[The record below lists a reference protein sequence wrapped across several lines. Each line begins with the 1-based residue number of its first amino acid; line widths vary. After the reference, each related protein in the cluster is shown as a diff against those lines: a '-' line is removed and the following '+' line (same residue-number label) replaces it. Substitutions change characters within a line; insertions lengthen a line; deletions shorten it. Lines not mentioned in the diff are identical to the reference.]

1 MAVNETKMMQSMYDT
16 LFNAYTKIP
25 PGGMA
30 AGSQEDKMFI
40 TMIPGGEPIDVSQ
53 YANPISPL
61 NPQGTP
67 AATENF
73 SRLVDRLPLVKAAF
87 VDSNIRVSAVYKAI
101 VEGANPVPQPV
112 NEALKA
118 AYDKADDYLYDEA
131 NDFNDEGQP
140 VKIPTDSPIY
150 ANYKRKQLVYGEAVA
165 TFVMES
171 SKYDMTKPA
180 DQRTWGMIGPS
191 LQRRLTS
198 AWNDLQGAKAKK
210 VEDALATLAQSS
222 ENQVGRVFAQAQDKL
237 NVLTKGSTRDQMD
250 DYLPSYAMPAN
261 WYSSSA
267 SEGWPK
273 LTLSSASA
281 EVNASSNYVK
291 YGGSAG
297 FSLGLFS
304 VGGGASHS
312 EERHHVDT
320 EKDDLEVSFRYARI
334 SIERPWMNGLI
345 FALPDWTYG
354 QLKAGGISSGN
365 PQTADGTLMT
375 IVPTAFI
382 VVRDLK
388 ISATWSKSNSDLIK
402 KATSGGGRMSF
413 GPFSIGGS
421 YQSNSS
427 DFKFKSEF
435 DGRTITASGLQ
446 IMSFISTVLPLS
458 PKASKS

>member
-1 MAVNETKMMQSMYDT
+1 MAVNETKMMQSIYDT
-16 LFNAYTKIP
+16 LFNVYTKIP
-25 PGGMA
+25 KDGLE

-40 TMIPGGEPIDVSQ
+40 TMIPGGEPIDVGQ
-53 YANPISPL
+53 YANPIGPL

-73 SRLVDRLPLVKAAF
+73 SQLVDRLPLIKAVF
-87 VDSNIRVSAVYKAI
+87 SDSTLRVSKVYKAI

-112 NEALKA
+112 NQALEAAFDK
-118 AYDKADDYLYDEA
+118 AYDFLYDEY
-131 NDFNDEGQP
+131 NDFNGQGQP
-140 VKIPTDSPIY
+140 IKLPTDSPIY
-150 ANYKRKQLVYGEAVA
+150 INYKLKQLAYEAAVA
-165 TFVMES
+165 AFVYEI
-171 SKYDMTKPA
+171 SKYNMKKPA
-180 DQRTWGMIGPS
+180 DQRTWGIIGPS

-198 AWNDLQGAKAKK
+198 AWSDLQGAKAKK
-210 VEDALATLAQSS
+210 VEDSLATLAQSS
-222 ENQVGRVFAQAQDKL
+222 EGQVVRVFDQAQSKL
-237 NVLTKGSTRDQMD
+237 TALTKASTRDQTD

-267 SEGWPK
+267 SEGWPR
-273 LTLSSASA
+273 LTISSASA
-281 EVNASSNYVK
+281 VINESSNYVK

-297 FSLGLFS
+297 FSLGLFN
-304 VGGGASHS
+304 VGGSGTRSG
-312 EERHHVDT
+312 EDHHVDT

-345 FALPDWTYG
+345 FALPGWTYG
-354 QLKAGGISSGN
+354 PLKVGGISSGN

-375 IVPTAFI
+375 IVPTSFI

-388 ISATWSKSNSDLIK
+388 ISATWSKSTSDLIK
-402 KATSGGGRMSF
+402 KAISGGGKVSF

-435 DGRTITASGLQ
+435 DGRTISASGLQ
-446 IMSFISTVLPLS
+446 LMSFISTVLPLS
-458 PKASKS
+458 PKAPKS